1 MATANGSG
9 LTGWRTVWTLPPPA
23 TSGAMTSNTS
33 AHRRVTVPMAGAD
46 GGAAPPIPPSLG
58 RAVLTRV
65 PPTARRRSHRRCHR
79 PCRRSRRDVR
89 VDAANGAGIAA
100 AATPPPNSTLTTPY
114 GHQRDSVT
122 AGSRWGTACGRP
134 PARGAPTSTRSIRR
148 AAHQDAADA
157 VMHL

>member
-9 LTGWRTVWTLPPPA
+9 LTGWRTMWTLPPPA

-100 AATPPPNSTLTTPY
+100 AATPPPQQHTHHPVRTP
-114 GHQRDSVT
+114 T
-122 AGSRWGTACGRP
+122 
-134 PARGAPTSTRSIRR
+134 
-148 AAHQDAADA
+148 
-157 VMHL
+157 